1 MRQEEYGIG
10 GRRQGEGESECIC
23 GCVCVFVRE
32 TERRARKWEGTNEK
46 GKEKI
51 INIGR
56 EVNMGDINNSG
67 LLDIAFKF
75 PGSWKG
81 VEQD

>member
-1 MRQEEYGIG
+1 M
-10 GRRQGEGESECIC
+10 
-23 GCVCVFVRE
+23 CVFVRERE

-51 INIGR
+51 INRGR
-56 EVNMGDINNSG
+56 EVNIGDINNSV
-67 LLDIAFKF
+67 LLDIAFQF
-75 PGSWKG
+75 LGSWKG

>member
-1 MRQEEYGIG
+1 MGLEE
-10 GRRQGEGESECIC
+10 EGKVRERANAFVAV
-23 GCVCVFVRE
+23 CVCVRE
-32 TERRARKWEGTNEK
+32 TDREWEGTNEK

-51 INIGR
+51 INRGR
-56 EVNMGDINNSG
+56 KVNMGDINNSV

-81 VEQD
+81 IEQD

>member
-1 MRQEEYGIG
+1 MGLEE
-10 GRRQGEGESECIC
+10 EGKVRERANVFVAV
-23 GCVCVFVRE
+23 CVCVFVRE

-51 INIGR
+51 IHRGR
-56 EVNMGDINNSG
+56 DVNMGDINNSV

-75 PGSWKG
+75 PEVGK
-81 VEQD
+81 E

>member
-1 MRQEEYGIG
+1 MNLWL
-10 GRRQGEGESECIC
+10 
-23 GCVCVFVRE
+23 CVCERE

-51 INIGR
+51 INRGR
-56 EVNMGDINNSG
+56 KVNMGDINNSV
-67 LLDIAFKF
+67 LLDIAFQF
-75 PGSWKG
+75 LGSWIG

>member
-1 MRQEEYGIG
+1 MGLEE
-10 GRRQGEGESECIC
+10 EGKVRERTNVFVAV
-23 GCVCVFVRE
+23 CVCVFVRE

-51 INIGR
+51 INRGR
-56 EVNMGDINNSG
+56 KVNMGDINNSG

>member
-1 MRQEEYGIG
+1 MGLEE
-10 GRRQGEGESECIC
+10 EGKVRERANVFVAV
-23 GCVCVFVRE
+23 CVCVRE

-51 INIGR
+51 INRGR
-56 EVNMGDINNSG
+56 EVNMGDVNISVKNSV

-75 PGSWKG
+75 PEVGK
-81 VEQD
+81 E

>member
-1 MRQEEYGIG
+1 MREEEYGIG

-23 GCVCVFVRE
+23 GCVCVCERE

-51 INIGR
+51 INRGR
-56 EVNMGDINNSG
+56 EVNMGDINNSV
-67 LLDIAFKF
+67 LLDIAFQF
-75 PGSWKG
+75 LGSWKG